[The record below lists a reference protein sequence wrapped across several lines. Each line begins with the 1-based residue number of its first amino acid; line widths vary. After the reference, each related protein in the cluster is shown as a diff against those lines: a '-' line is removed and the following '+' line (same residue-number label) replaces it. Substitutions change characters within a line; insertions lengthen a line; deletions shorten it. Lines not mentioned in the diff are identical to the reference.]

1 METEKILKECLYY
14 AKNYNINTPEE
25 VDKVL
30 NILKSN
36 SNYKVLATCQNLIM
50 SACAKSFRN
59 GFIAGFQGGGAK
71 HKKLFINS
79 KNYFKF
85 NFLNLH
91 AKTIA
96 FT

>member
-1 METEKILKECLYY
+1 MEIEKILKECRYY

-25 VDKVL
+25 VEQVL

-36 SNYKVLATCQNLIM
+36 SNYKVLTICKDLIM

-71 HKKLFINS
+71 HSKTFYKL
-79 KNYFKF
+79 
-85 NFLNLH
+85 
-91 AKTIA
+91 
-96 FT
+96 

>member
-1 METEKILKECLYY
+1 MEERKILEKCLYY

-36 SNYKVLATCQNLIM
+36 ANYKVLTICIDLIM

-59 GFIAGFQGGGAK
+59 GFIAGFQGGGLNTK
-71 HKKLFINS
+71 
-79 KNYFKF
+79 
-85 NFLNLH
+85 NFL
-91 AKTIA
+91 
-96 FT
+96 